1 MCAFLVVVR
10 VWILHDTYSVLT
22 FCVHSFLI
30 YLWEYFFIY
39 QIFIINFFKGFLKL
53 THNKLATE
61 NNLNFNNVLDQKV

>member
-10 VWILHDTYSVLT
+10 VWILHNTYISL
-22 FCVHSFLI
+22 SFLI
-30 YLWEYFFIY
+30 YLWEDFFIY

-61 NNLNFNNVLDQKV
+61 NNLNFNNVDQKV